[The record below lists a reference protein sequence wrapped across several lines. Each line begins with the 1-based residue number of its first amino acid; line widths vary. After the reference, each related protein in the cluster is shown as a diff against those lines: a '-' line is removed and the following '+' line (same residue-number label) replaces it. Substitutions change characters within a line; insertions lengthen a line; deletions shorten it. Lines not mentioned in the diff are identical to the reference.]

1 MTKLFS
7 ILTLLSLMLVASA
20 EQKTVDQLKAEA
32 EHAEPGQQGRL
43 YAEIAEKLV
52 AVADKQFTDAESVK
66 GHATVQEILQY
77 ATKAHDLAIE
87 TRKKMKETEKSLREC
102 HRRLENMK
110 RTLAAED
117 RPRVEAVE
125 KELEDL
131 RKKCLNLCSPRPR
144 RRTTNE
150 NRNQNIRSIAVA
162 ERRRVRKKA

>member
-1 MTKLFS
+1 MRRTYPII
-7 ILTLLSLMLVASA
+7 ILLLLALAARA
-20 EQKTVDQLKAEA
+20 EEKTVEQLKAEA
-32 EHAEPGQQGRL
+32 EHAEPGQRGRL

-52 AVADKQFTDAESVK
+52 AVADKQFTDAESIK

-117 RPRVEAVE
+117 RPSVEAVE
-125 KELEDL
+125 KQLEKL
-131 RKKCLNLCSPRPR
+131 TEEVLESMFAPPKK
-144 RRTTNE
+144 E
-150 NRNQNIRSIAVA
+150 
-162 ERRRVRKKA
+162 KK

>member
-1 MTKLFS
+1 MRRTIS
-7 ILTLLSLMLVASA
+7 ITILLLLALAAGA
-20 EQKTVDQLKAEA
+20 EEKTVDQLKAEA

-52 AVADKQFTDAESVK
+52 AVADKQFTDAESIK

-77 ATKAHDLAIE
+77 AIKAHDLAIE

-117 RPRVEAVE
+117 RPAIDNVE
-125 KELEDL
+125 KQLEKL
-131 RKKCLNLCSPRPR
+131 TEEVLESMFAPPKK
-144 RRTTNE
+144 E
-150 NRNQNIRSIAVA
+150 
-162 ERRRVRKKA
+162 KK

>member
-1 MTKLFS
+1 MTRFFS
-7 ILTLLSLMLVASA
+7 ILILLSLSLAACA
-20 EQKTVDQLKAEA
+20 EQKTIDQLKAEA
-32 EHAEPGQQGRL
+32 EHASSDQQGRL
-43 YAEIAEKLV
+43 YAEIADRLG
-52 AVADKQFTDAESVK
+52 AVADKQFTDGESVK
-66 GHATVQEILQY
+66 GHASVQEILQY
-77 ATKAHDLAIE
+77 ATKAHDLVIE
-87 TRKKMKETEKSLREC
+87 TRKKMKETEKSLRGC

-150 NRNQNIRSIAVA
+150 N
-162 ERRRVRKKA
+162 

>member
-1 MTKLFS
+1 MRRTFPIT
-7 ILTLLSLMLVASA
+7 ILLLLALAAGA
-20 EQKTVDQLKAEA
+20 EEKTVEQLKAEA

-77 ATKAHDLAIE
+77 ATKAHDLAIQ

-102 HRRLENMK
+102 RRRLENMK

-117 RPRVEAVE
+117 RPTVEGVE
-125 KELEDL
+125 KQLEKL
-131 RKKCLNLCSPRPR
+131 TEEVLESMFAPPKK
-144 RRTTNE
+144 E
-150 NRNQNIRSIAVA
+150 
-162 ERRRVRKKA
+162 KK